1 MKNNQQKTSKNRM
14 ESFGIGLGKL
24 RAWAT
29 GSKPLKV
36 FGWGA
41 SIALGCYGI
50 YRVISYFANR
60 GDSKT
65 SQAEH
70 THNTND
76 RINLEDAKSTNS
88 INEHHEASKD
98 TMAED
103 DNQTDNEIR
112 KAQAFSEIRVNE
124 RKQMMELRQTVN
136 PAAVPST
143 KSEQSLKGWIDSFH
157 ARYPMPDYSS
167 IPILASI
174 LDGCPDDYK
183 DAVLMSLLPAF
194 GALGFSNVRALY
206 LDGKQHS
213 PSIQVIVEGE
223 QGSGKGTILSFYQT
237 LFERVINADK
247 EKLTRKDTS
256 DAIIQTAG
264 INISQAKFHEVMA
277 NNQGVHIYAIEIETA
292 TVKNVFKK
300 SNGLSF
306 DFLRKAFYNEPIY
319 LNNMSKSA
327 THGTFPVNFNYTFT
341 GTPKAIDSLINAD
354 EVDGGTASRI
364 CFAVIPEMGRMAPYF
379 GYPSGSELDNIQD
392 QIDSWRQKYCFQ
404 TVDGKDVACPK
415 YEVNVDYVCEALQ
428 DWLDEQY
435 NRSVQEGVEE
445 RNKLRM
451 RIATIP
457 FHCAIVLHMLAGEP
471 QPKDIKLRRTVKE
484 LTIYIANYCMERYL
498 SKFTDFGLKAQV
510 NEAGADNTTPTT
522 SAPVRRKM
530 TQEEIDEWFGLY
542 GTHDAD
548 GNRIGYGTIAKK
560 LGIHRDSV
568 YNSFNRHRKKMGLK

>member
-1 MKNNQQKTSKNRM
+1 MKNGQKKTSKNRT
-14 ESFGIGLGKL
+14 ESFGIGLGPL
-24 RAWAT
+24 RTWAK

-36 FGWGA
+36 FGWGMF
-41 SIALGCYGI
+41 IALGGYGI
-50 YRVISYFANR
+50 YRLVGLFANK

-65 SQAEH
+65 RQEEH

-76 RINLEDAKSTNS
+76 RINLEDAKSKNT

-98 TMAED
+98 TMAVD
-103 DNQTDNEIR
+103 DNRTDNEIR
-112 KAQAFSEIRVNE
+112 KAQVISEIRVNE
-124 RKQMMELRQTVN
+124 RKQMMELKQTVN
-136 PAAVPST
+136 PVAVPST

-183 DAVLMSLLPAF
+183 DAVMMSLLSAF
-194 GALGFSNVRALY
+194 GALSFSKVRALH
-206 LDGKQHS
+206 LDGKLHS

-223 QGSGKGTILSFYQT
+223 QGSGKGCILHLYECIFK
-237 LFERVINADK
+237 RVIDADMK
-247 EKLTRKDTS
+247 KLSRKDTS
-256 DAIIQTAG
+256 DTIIQTAG

-277 NNQGVHIYAIEIETA
+277 NNQGVHIYAIESKVA
-292 TVKNVFKK
+292 TVENVFKK

-379 GYPSGSELDNIQD
+379 EYPSGSELDNIQD

-498 SKFTDFGLKAQV
+498 TKFTDYGLQV
-510 NEAGADNTTPTT
+510 QANEATTDNSDSTAA
-522 SAPVRRKM
+522 APVRRKL
-530 TQEEIDEWFGLY
+530 TQEEIDEWYYLR
-542 GTHDAD
+542 GTLDEN
-548 GNRIGYGTIAKK
+548 GKIIGYGTIGKK
-560 LGIHRDSV
+560 LGVDKYSV
-568 YNSFNRHRKKMGLK
+568 KNSFDRYEKKMGLK

>member
-1 MKNNQQKTSKNRM
+1 MKNGQKKTSKNRT
-14 ESFGIGLGKL
+14 ESFGIGLGPL
-24 RAWAT
+24 RTWAK

-36 FGWGA
+36 FGWGMF
-41 SIALGCYGI
+41 IALGGYGI
-50 YRVISYFANR
+50 YRLVGLFANK

-65 SQAEH
+65 RQEEH

-76 RINLEDAKSTNS
+76 RINLEDAKSKNT

-183 DAVLMSLLPAF
+183 DAVMMSLLSAF
-194 GALGFSNVRALY
+194 GALSFSKVRALH
-206 LDGKQHS
+206 LDGKLHS

-223 QGSGKGTILSFYQT
+223 QGSGKGCILHLYECIFK
-237 LFERVINADK
+237 RVIDAGMK
-247 EKLTRKDTS
+247 KLSRKDTS
-256 DAIIQTAG
+256 DTIIQTAG

-277 NNQGVHIYAIEIETA
+277 NNQGVHIYAIESEVA
-292 TVKNVFKK
+292 TVENVFKK

-306 DFLRKAFYNEPIY
+306 DFLRKAFHNEPIY
-319 LNNMSKSA
+319 LNNKA
-327 THGTFPVNFNYTFT
+327 KGTVHGTFPVLLNYTFT
-341 GTPKAIDSLINAD
+341 GTPKAIGSLINAN
-354 EVDGGTASRI
+354 EVEGGTASRI

-379 GYPSGSELDNIQD
+379 EYPSGSDLDNIQD

-498 SKFTDFGLKAQV
+498 TKFTDYGLQV
-510 NEAGADNTTPTT
+510 QANEATTDNSDSTAA
-522 SAPVRRKM
+522 APVRRKL
-530 TQEEIDEWFGLY
+530 TQEEIDEWYYLR
-542 GTHDAD
+542 GTLDEN
-548 GNRIGYGTIAKK
+548 GKIIGYGTIGKK
-560 LGIHRDSV
+560 LGVDKYSV
-568 YNSFNRHRKKMGLK
+568 KNSFDRYEKKMGLK

>member
-1 MKNNQQKTSKNRM
+1 MENNNQKTSENRT
-14 ESFGIGLGKL
+14 ESFGIGLGPLKT
-24 RAWAT
+24 WAK

-36 FGWGA
+36 FGWGMF
-41 SIALGCYGI
+41 IALGGYGI
-50 YRVISYFANR
+50 YRLVGLFANK

-65 SQAEH
+65 RQEEH

-76 RINLEDAKSTNS
+76 RINLEDAKSKNT

-98 TMAED
+98 TMAVD
-103 DNQTDNEIR
+103 DNRTDNEIR
-112 KAQAFSEIRVNE
+112 KAQVISEIRVNE
-124 RKQMMELRQTVN
+124 RKQMMELKQTVN
-136 PAAVPST
+136 PVAVPST
-143 KSEQSLKGWIDSFH
+143 KSEQSLKGWIDCFH
-157 ARYPMPDYSS
+157 SKFPMPDYSS
-167 IPILASI
+167 IPILASV

-183 DAVLMSLLPAF
+183 DAVMMSLLPAF
-194 GALGFSNVRALY
+194 GALGFSKVRALY

-237 LFERVINADK
+237 LFERVIDADK

-277 NNQGVHIYAIEIETA
+277 NNQGVHIHAIETETA

-379 GYPSGSELDNIQD
+379 EYPSGSDLDNIQD
-392 QIDSWRQKYCFQ
+392 RIDSWRQKYCFQ

-435 NRSVQEGVEE
+435 NRFVQEGVEE

-451 RIATIP
+451 RIGTIP

-471 QPKDIKLRRTVKE
+471 QPNDRKLRKTVKE

-498 SKFTDFGLKAQV
+498 TKFTDYGLQV
-510 NEAGADNTTPTT
+510 QANEATTDNSDSTAA
-522 SAPVRRKM
+522 APVRRKL
-530 TQEEIDEWFGLY
+530 TQEEIDEWYYLR
-542 GTHDAD
+542 GTLDEN
-548 GNRIGYGTIAKK
+548 GKIIGYGTIGKK
-560 LGIHRDSV
+560 LGVDKYSV
-568 YNSFNRHRKKMGLK
+568 KNSFDRYEKKMGLK

>member
-1 MKNNQQKTSKNRM
+1 MENNNQKTSENRT
-14 ESFGIGLGKL
+14 ESFGIGLGPLKT
-24 RAWAT
+24 WAK

-36 FGWGA
+36 FGWGMF
-41 SIALGCYGI
+41 IALGGYGI
-50 YRVISYFANR
+50 YRLVGLFANK

-65 SQAEH
+65 RQEEH

-76 RINLEDAKSTNS
+76 RINLEDAKSKNT

-98 TMAED
+98 TMAVD
-103 DNQTDNEIR
+103 DNRTDNEIR
-112 KAQAFSEIRVNE
+112 KAQVISEIRVNE
-124 RKQMMELRQTVN
+124 RKQMMELKQTVN
-136 PAAVPST
+136 PVAVPST
-143 KSEQSLKGWIDSFH
+143 KSEQSLKGWIDCFH
-157 ARYPMPDYSS
+157 SKFPMPDYSS
-167 IPILASI
+167 IPILASV

-183 DAVLMSLLPAF
+183 DAVMMSLLPAF
-194 GALGFSNVRALY
+194 GALGFSKVRALY

-237 LFERVINADK
+237 LFERVIDADK

-277 NNQGVHIYAIEIETA
+277 NNQGVHIHAIETETA

-379 GYPSGSELDNIQD
+379 EYPSGSDLDNIQD
-392 QIDSWRQKYCFQ
+392 RIDSWRQKYCFQ

-435 NRSVQEGVEE
+435 NRFVQEGVEE

-451 RIATIP
+451 RIGTIP

-471 QPKDIKLRRTVKE
+471 QPNDRKLRKTVKE

-498 SKFTDFGLKAQV
+498 TKFTDYGLQV
-510 NEAGADNTTPTT
+510 QANEATTDNSDSTAA
-522 SAPVRRKM
+522 APVRRKL
-530 TQEEIDEWFGLY
+530 TQEEIDEWYYLR
-542 GTHDAD
+542 GTLDEN
-548 GNRIGYGTIAKK
+548 GKIIGYGTIGKK
-560 LGIHRDSV
+560 LGVGRIPLIGT
-568 YNSFNRHRKKMGLK
+568 RKKWD

>member
-1 MKNNQQKTSKNRM
+1 M
-14 ESFGIGLGKL
+14 EELEGKL
-24 RAWAT
+24 GPLR
-29 GSKPLKV
+29 GRVKGKKPIKL
-36 FGWGA
+36 
-41 SIALGCYGI
+41 LGISMLIIVGGYGI
-50 YRVISYFANR
+50 YRLVSFFANK
-60 GDSKT
+60 GDSRT

-76 RINLEDAKSTNS
+76 RINLEDARSKNS

-103 DNQTDNEIR
+103 DNRTDNEIR
-112 KAQAFSEIRVNE
+112 KARVISEIRVNE
-124 RKQMMELRQTVN
+124 RKQMMELKQTVN
-136 PAAVPST
+136 PVAVPST
-143 KSEQSLKGWIDSFH
+143 KSEQSLKGWIDCFH
-157 ARYPMPDYSS
+157 SKFPMPDYSS
-167 IPILASI
+167 IPILASV

-183 DAVLMSLLPAF
+183 DAVMMSLLPAF
-194 GALGFSNVRALY
+194 GALGFSKVRALY

-223 QGSGKGTILSFYQT
+223 QGSGKGMILSFYQT
-237 LFERVINADK
+237 LFERVIDADK

-277 NNQGVHIYAIEIETA
+277 NNQGVHIHAIETETA

-379 GYPSGSELDNIQD
+379 EYPSGSDLDNIQD

-435 NRSVQEGVEE
+435 NRFVQEGVEE

-451 RIATIP
+451 RIGTIP

-510 NEAGADNTTPTT
+510 NEASADNTTPTT
-522 SAPVRRKM
+522 SAPEHRPL
-530 TQEEIDEWFGLY
+530 TQEEIDEWYYVRGSLDEN
-542 GTHDAD
+542 GKV
-548 GNRIGYGTIAKK
+548 IGYGTIGQK
-560 LGIHRDSV
+560 LGVDKFSV
-568 YNSFNRHRKKMGLK
+568 YNSFNRYKRKMGLK

>member
-1 MKNNQQKTSKNRM
+1 MENNNQKTSENRT
-14 ESFGIGLGKL
+14 ESFGIGLGPLKT
-24 RAWAT
+24 WAK

-36 FGWGA
+36 FGWGMF
-41 SIALGCYGI
+41 IALGGYGI
-50 YRVISYFANR
+50 YRLVGLFANK

-65 SQAEH
+65 RQEEH

-76 RINLEDAKSTNS
+76 RINLEDAKSKNT

-98 TMAED
+98 TMAVD
-103 DNQTDNEIR
+103 DNRTDNEIR
-112 KAQAFSEIRVNE
+112 KAQVISEIRVNE
-124 RKQMMELRQTVN
+124 RKQMMELKQTVN
-136 PAAVPST
+136 PVAVPST
-143 KSEQSLKGWIDSFH
+143 KSEQSLKGWIDCFH
-157 ARYPMPDYSS
+157 SKFPMPDYSS
-167 IPILASI
+167 IPILASV

-183 DAVLMSLLPAF
+183 DAVMMSLLPAF
-194 GALGFSNVRALY
+194 GALGFSKVRALY

-237 LFERVINADK
+237 LFERVIDADK

-277 NNQGVHIYAIEIETA
+277 NNQGVHIHAIETETA

-379 GYPSGSELDNIQD
+379 EYPSGSDLDNIQD
-392 QIDSWRQKYCFQ
+392 RIDSWRQKYCFQ

-435 NRSVQEGVEE
+435 NRFVQEGVEE

-451 RIATIP
+451 RIGTIP

-471 QPKDIKLRRTVKE
+471 QPNDRKLRKTVKE

-498 SKFTDFGLKAQV
+498 TKFTDYGLQV
-510 NEAGADNTTPTT
+510 QANETTADSTT
-522 SAPVRRKM
+522 STTFAPVRRRL
-530 TQEEIDEWFGLY
+530 TQEEIEEWYYLRGTLDENGKV
-542 GTHDAD
+542 
-548 GNRIGYGTIAKK
+548 IGYGTIGRK
-560 LGIHRDSV
+560 LGVDKYSV
-568 YNSFNRHRKKMGLK
+568 KNSFDRYEKKMGLK

>member
-1 MKNNQQKTSKNRM
+1 MKRIRINMRNSSMSNNVSSISKVNGNPN
-14 ESFGIGLGKL
+14 ESIKVGPVSYKGPNLKPVAKVGIGIGILGGLCWLGIKIYKFL
-24 RAWAT
+24 K
-29 GSKPLKV
+29 KPKIDIEV
-36 FGWGA
+36 
-41 SIALGCYGI
+41 
-50 YRVISYFANR
+50 AN
-60 GDSKT
+60 
-65 SQAEH
+65 
-70 THNTND
+70 
-76 RINLEDAKSTNS
+76 AKSGNT

-103 DNQTDNEIR
+103 DNRTNNDIRRAEAFSAIRMNERRQVAEMREAKKSAANVPAKDNE
-112 KAQAFSEIRVNE
+112 
-124 RKQMMELRQTVN
+124 
-136 PAAVPST
+136 
-143 KSEQSLKGWIDSFH
+143 SLTEWINSFH
-157 ARYPMPDYSS
+157 ARHPMPDYSS
-167 IPILASI
+167 IPILASV

-194 GALGFSNVRALY
+194 GALGFSKVRALY

-277 NNQGVHIYAIEIETA
+277 NNQDVHIYAIETEA
-292 TVKNVFKK
+292 VTVKNVFKK

-341 GTPKAIDSLINAD
+341 GTPKAIASLINAD

-379 GYPSGSELDNIQD
+379 EYPSGSELDNIQD

-471 QPKDIKLRRTVKE
+471 QPKDIRLRRTVKE
-484 LTIYIANYCMERYL
+484 LAVYIANYCMERYL

-510 NEAGADNTTPTT
+510 NDAGADNTTSTT
-522 SAPVRRKM
+522 SAPEHRQL
-530 TQEEIDEWFGLY
+530 TQEEIDEWYSVRGTLDENGEKIGL
-542 GTHDAD
+542 
-548 GNRIGYGTIAKK
+548 GTIAKK
-560 LGIHRDSV
+560 LGVDKYSV
-568 YNSFNRHRKKMGLK
+568 YNSFNRYKRKKGPK

>member
-1 MKNNQQKTSKNRM
+1 MKNGQKKTSKNRT
-14 ESFGIGLGKL
+14 ESFGIGLGPL
-24 RAWAT
+24 RTWAK

-36 FGWGA
+36 FGWGMF
-41 SIALGCYGI
+41 IALGGYGI
-50 YRVISYFANR
+50 YRLVGLFANK

-65 SQAEH
+65 RQEEH

-76 RINLEDAKSTNS
+76 RINLEDAKSKNT

-98 TMAED
+98 TMAVD
-103 DNQTDNEIR
+103 DNRTNNEIR
-112 KAQAFSEIRVNE
+112 KAQVISEIRVNE
-124 RKQMMELRQTVN
+124 RKQMMELKQTVN
-136 PAAVPST
+136 PVAVPST

-183 DAVLMSLLPAF
+183 DAVMMSLLSAF
-194 GALGFSNVRALY
+194 GALSFSKVRALH
-206 LDGKQHS
+206 LDGKLHS

-223 QGSGKGTILSFYQT
+223 QGSGKGCILHLYECIFK
-237 LFERVINADK
+237 RVIDADMK
-247 EKLTRKDTS
+247 KLSRKDTS
-256 DAIIQTAG
+256 DTIIQTAG

-277 NNQGVHIYAIEIETA
+277 NNQGVHIYAIESKVA
-292 TVKNVFKK
+292 TVENVFKK

-379 GYPSGSELDNIQD
+379 EYPSGSELDNIQD

-498 SKFTDFGLKAQV
+498 TKFTDYGLQV
-510 NEAGADNTTPTT
+510 QANEATTDNSDSTAA
-522 SAPVRRKM
+522 APVRRKL
-530 TQEEIDEWFGLY
+530 TQEEIDEWYYLR
-542 GTHDAD
+542 GTLDEN
-548 GNRIGYGTIAKK
+548 GKIIGYGTIGKK
-560 LGIHRDSV
+560 LGVDKYSV
-568 YNSFNRHRKKMGLK
+568 KNSFDRYEKKMGLK

>member
-1 MKNNQQKTSKNRM
+1 MKNGQKKTSKNRT
-14 ESFGIGLGKL
+14 ESFGIGLGPL
-24 RAWAT
+24 RTWAK

-36 FGWGA
+36 FGWGMF
-41 SIALGCYGI
+41 IALGGYGI
-50 YRVISYFANR
+50 YRLVGLFANK

-65 SQAEH
+65 RQEEH

-76 RINLEDAKSTNS
+76 RINLEDAKSKNT

-98 TMAED
+98 TMAVD
-103 DNQTDNEIR
+103 DNRTDNEIR
-112 KAQAFSEIRVNE
+112 KAQVISEIRVNE
-124 RKQMMELRQTVN
+124 RKQMMELKQTVN
-136 PAAVPST
+136 PVAVPST
-143 KSEQSLKGWIDSFH
+143 KSEQSLKGWIDCFH
-157 ARYPMPDYSS
+157 SKFPMPDYSS
-167 IPILASI
+167 IPILASV

-183 DAVLMSLLPAF
+183 DAVMMSLLPAF
-194 GALGFSNVRALY
+194 GALGFSKVRALY

-237 LFERVINADK
+237 LFERVIDADK

-277 NNQGVHIYAIEIETA
+277 NNQGVHIHAIETETA

-379 GYPSGSELDNIQD
+379 EYPSGSDLDNIQD
-392 QIDSWRQKYCFQ
+392 RIDSWRQKYCFQ

-435 NRSVQEGVEE
+435 NRFVQEGVEE

-451 RIATIP
+451 RIGTIP

-471 QPKDIKLRRTVKE
+471 QPNDRKLRKTVKE

-498 SKFTDFGLKAQV
+498 TKFTDYGLQV
-510 NEAGADNTTPTT
+510 QANEATTDNSDSTAA
-522 SAPVRRKM
+522 APVRRKL
-530 TQEEIDEWFGLY
+530 TQEEIDEWYYLR
-542 GTHDAD
+542 GTLDEN
-548 GNRIGYGTIAKK
+548 GKIIGYGTIGKK
-560 LGIHRDSV
+560 LGVDKYSV
-568 YNSFNRHRKKMGLK
+568 KNSFDRYEKKMGLK

>member
-1 MKNNQQKTSKNRM
+1 MKYNNNKQNKHNLPQSSSNEKL
-14 ESFGIGLGKL
+14 SFGIGPF
-24 RAWAT
+24 RARIN
-29 GSKPLKV
+29 SPKPLKV
-36 FGWGA
+36 LGWCIG
-41 SIALGCYGI
+41 LGLAGYRI
-50 YRVISYFANR
+50 YRWIDELCDESQSKSSAEKEIKVA
-60 GDSKT
+60 DSK
-65 SQAEH
+65 SA
-70 THNTND
+70 
-76 RINLEDAKSTNS
+76 NS
-88 INEHHEASKD
+88 INEHHEASQD
-98 TMAED
+98 RMAED
-103 DNQTDNEIR
+103 DNHTDNDIR
-112 KAQAFSEIRVNE
+112 RAQAMSDIRMNE
-124 RKQMMELRQTVN
+124 RRQMEDMREAKKSGTNN
-136 PAAVPST
+136 PT
-143 KSEQSLKGWIDSFH
+143 KNIVRLKEWIDCFH
-157 ARYPMPDYSS
+157 ANFPMPDYSS
-167 IPILASI
+167 IKFLASI

-183 DAVLMSLLPAF
+183 DAVMMSLLPAF

-237 LFERVINADK
+237 LFNRVIDADK
-247 EKLTRKDTS
+247 EKLSRKDTS

-277 NNQGVHIYAIEIETA
+277 NNQGMHIFAIETEVA

-327 THGTFPVNFNYTFT
+327 THGAFPVNFNYTFT

-364 CFAVIPEMGRMAPYF
+364 CFAVIPEMGRMAPF
-379 GYPSGSELDNIQD
+379 FEYPSGSELDNMQD

-415 YEVNVDYVCEALQ
+415 YEVDVDYVCEALQ

-435 NRSVQEGVEE
+435 DRSVQDGVEE

-451 RIATIP
+451 RMATIA

-471 QPKDIKLRRTVKE
+471 KPNDRKLRKTVKE

-498 SKFTDFGLKAQV
+498 TKFTDYGLQVQV
-510 NEAGADNTTPTT
+510 NEATTDNSDSTAA
-522 SAPVRRKM
+522 APVRRKL
-530 TQEEIDEWFGLY
+530 TQEEIDEWYYLR
-542 GTHDAD
+542 GTLDKN
-548 GNRIGYGTIAKK
+548 GKIIGYGTIGKK
-560 LGIHRDSV
+560 LGVDKYSV
-568 YNSFNRHRKKMGLK
+568 KNSFDRYKKKMGLK

>member
-1 MKNNQQKTSKNRM
+1 M
-14 ESFGIGLGKL
+14 EEIEGRVGPLKARVKGKKPLGLLGIGSLII
-24 RAWAT
+24 
-29 GSKPLKV
+29 
-36 FGWGA
+36 A
-41 SIALGCYGI
+41 SCYGI

-65 SQAEH
+65 SQEEH

-124 RKQMMELRQTVN
+124 RKQMMELKQTVN
-136 PAAVPST
+136 PVAVPST
-143 KSEQSLKGWIDSFH
+143 KSEQSLKGWIDCFH
-157 ARYPMPDYSS
+157 SKFPMPDYSS
-167 IPILASI
+167 IPILASV
-174 LDGCPDDYK
+174 LDGCPGDYK
-183 DAVLMSLLPAF
+183 DAVMMSLLPAF
-194 GALGFSNVRALY
+194 GALGFSKVRALY

-237 LFERVINADK
+237 LFERVIDADK

-277 NNQGVHIYAIEIETA
+277 NNQGVHIHAIETETA

-364 CFAVIPEMGRMAPYF
+364 CFAVIPEMGRMAPY
-379 GYPSGSELDNIQD
+379 
-392 QIDSWRQKYCFQ
+392 QKYCFQ
-404 TVDGKDVACPK
+404 TVDGKDMACPK

-435 NRSVQEGVEE
+435 NRFVQEGVEE

-451 RIATIP
+451 RIGTIP

-498 SKFTDFGLKAQV
+498 SKFTDFGLQV
-510 NEAGADNTTPTT
+510 QANEASTDETDSTEA
-522 SAPVRRKM
+522 APEHRRL
-530 TQEEIDEWFGLY
+530 TQEEIEEWYYLRGTLDENGKIIGL
-542 GTHDAD
+542 
-548 GNRIGYGTIAKK
+548 GTIAKK
-560 LGIHRDSV
+560 LGVDRYSV
-568 YNSFNRHRKKMGLK
+568 KNSFDRYERKMGLK